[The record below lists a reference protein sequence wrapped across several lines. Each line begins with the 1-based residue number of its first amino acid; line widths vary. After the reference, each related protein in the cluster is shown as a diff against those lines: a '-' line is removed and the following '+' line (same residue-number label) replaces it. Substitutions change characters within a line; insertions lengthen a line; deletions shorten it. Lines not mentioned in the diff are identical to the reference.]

1 MLSDFILD
9 SPTTPS
15 NLATPISNQILI
27 SSSKTVE
34 ATSAQSQ
41 LNILNSM
48 IKYLTLIDV
57 HQVTNLQQ
65 V

>member
-9 SPTTPS
+9 SPTTSS

-27 SSSKTVE
+27 SYSKTVE

-57 HQVTNLQQ
+57 HQVTNLQR